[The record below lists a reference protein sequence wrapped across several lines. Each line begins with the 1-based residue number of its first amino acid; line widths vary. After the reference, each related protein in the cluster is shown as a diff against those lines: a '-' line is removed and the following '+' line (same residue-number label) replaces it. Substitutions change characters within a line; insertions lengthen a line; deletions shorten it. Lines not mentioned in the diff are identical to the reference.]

1 MADSLI
7 LVCGAGFALSLL
19 CNAALVVWTLIRKEG
34 ASQAECASA
43 SLQGQV
49 DAYKDEIVR
58 LKEKINQ
65 HDNEMAQVIGEYD
78 SEIERLKELVKPEN
92 AIEADFGLQ
101 LDDDDDD
108 DLMLLLDD
116 DDDDDDDSMNQEEE
130 EDDEI
135 KV

>member
-1 MADSLI
+1 MTDNLI
-7 LVCGAGFALSLL
+7 LYCGIGFGLSLL
-19 CNAALVVWTLIRKEG
+19 CNAALVVSILVRKES
-34 ASQAECASA
+34 ANQAECESTF
-43 SLQGQV
+43 LQGQV

-65 HDNEMAQVIGEYD
+65 HDKQMAQVIDDYE
-78 SEIERLKELVKPEN
+78 SEIGRLKELMRPEN

-108 DLMLLLDD
+108 DLIHLLDD
-116 DDDDDDDSMNQEEE
+116 DDDDDDKNKENEE

-135 KV
+135 KI

>member
-1 MADSLI
+1 MTDNLI
-7 LVCGAGFALSLL
+7 LVCAAGFALSLL
-19 CNAALVVWTLIRKEG
+19 CNAALVVWTLIRKES
-34 ASQAECASA
+34 ANQAECV
-43 SLQGQV
+43 LEE
-49 DAYKDEIVR
+49 YLNEIVR

-116 DDDDDDDSMNQEEE
+116 DDNDSMNQEEE

>member
-1 MADSLI
+1 MADNLI
-7 LVCGAGFALSLL
+7 LVCAAGFALSLL

-65 HDNEMAQVIGEYD
+65 HDNEMAQVIGEYE
-78 SEIERLKELVKPEN
+78 SEIERLKGLVRPEN

-108 DLMLLLDD
+108 DDDLMLLL
-116 DDDDDDDSMNQEEE
+116 DDDDDDSMNQEEE
-130 EDDEI
+130 EHDEI